1 MDDRC
6 YYVETPEVVP
16 ISYTVAG
23 AASRCLAAT
32 VDTLLI
38 LLLQIVLGVIALSLD
53 TLNDVIA
60 RADTVVFAVWA
71 IMAFVLLWGYYLLFE
86 LLWSGQTPGKR
97 LIGLRVL
104 REGGRPID
112 FSASA
117 VRNLVRAVDFLPFAY
132 GLGVVVM
139 FADPRARRLG
149 DLAEHGRYD
158 VVLGEFAYMG
168 QHLYRNPYLPAV
180 HTVVSVHRSPML
192 EVVKALGLTR
202 NPLKQLVLKW
212 AARDL
217 RRFETALYRSAD
229 RVLVLSAEERYRLL
243 TQAHDLRLHVV
254 PGGVDTDFFSPRN
267 LAREQA
273 IVTTGDYEDPA
284 NTDAVLWFAREVWP
298 GLRRRHEGLV
308 FYVVGPH
315 PPETLL
321 ALQRRDPR
329 IIISGWVADVRP
341 YLARAKVFVCP
352 QRLGSGVRGK
362 LLEAMSMELPVVTTT
377 MGGEGI
383 PIQSG
388 ETGFVADT
396 RELIGQYVD
405 LLLGDVALRDR
416 MGQCARHFVAERFSW
431 ERSGALLEQVLMD
444 LRAR

>member
-38 LLLQIVLGVIALSLD
+38 LLLQIVLSVIALSLD

-149 DLAEHGRYD
+149 DLAAGTL
-158 VVLGEFAYMG
+158 VVREG
-168 QHLYRNPYLPAV
+168 LPITLADLTHDTVAV
-180 HTVVSVHRSPML
+180 ALPPRSPEAPPRPL
-192 EVVKALGLTR
+192 LPDLHLLT
-202 NPLKQLVLKW
+202 
-212 AARDL
+212 
-217 RRFETALYRSAD
+217 SAD
-229 RVLVLSAEERYRLL
+229 YALAEEF
-243 TQAHDLRLHVV
+243 LRQRGQLG
-254 PGGVDTDFFSPRN
+254 PGPRAE
-267 LAREQA
+267 LAA
-273 IVTTGDYEDPA
+273 
-284 NTDAVLWFAREVWP
+284 
-298 GLRRRHEGLV
+298 
-308 FYVVGPH
+308 
-315 PPETLL
+315 
-321 ALQRRDPR
+321 
-329 IIISGWVADVRP
+329 
-341 YLARAKVFVCP
+341 
-352 QRLGSGVRGK
+352 
-362 LLEAMSMELPVVTTT
+362 SMAAT
-377 MGGEGI
+377 
-383 PIQSG
+383 
-388 ETGFVADT
+388 
-396 RELIGQYVD
+396 
-405 LLLGDVALRDR
+405 
-416 MGQCARHFVAERFSW
+416 
-431 ERSGALLEQVLMD
+431 
-444 LRAR
+444 LRARLGLVSAGDPERFIEHLVREYRVAYAPRDEGES